1 MGKCLDEI
9 HKENR
14 LQGNWLGSVD
24 GSIWFFE
31 DLDHIDPLVIAHKKV
46 LGKYN
51 FKFVMMD
58 LYKKYYDKIH
68 YNNDDALFFNKGTE
82 CYSQGEF
89 DAYDA
94 ALFLKRLKYFLRYA
108 DRTRF
113 SVEYRGFLLSYK
125 SKKDEINS
133 KAFRQKIREIKKEE
147 KNWEHARKMIRREEK
162 LALKMAKFKEKELKK
177 IAKKDYGEGL
187 TDSFFVL

>member
-14 LQGNWLGSVD
+14 LQGNWLGSVE
-24 GSIWFFE
+24 GSEWFW
-31 DLDHIDPLVIAHKKV
+31 DDDHIDPLVVAHKKV

-58 LYKKYYDKIH
+58 LYKKNYDKIH
-68 YNNDDALFFNKGTE
+68 YDDCAALFFKKGTE
-82 CYSQGEF
+82 YYSQSQF

-94 ALFLKRLKYFLRYA
+94 ALFLKRVKYFLRFA
-108 DRTRF
+108 DRKRF
-113 SVEYRGFLLSYK
+113 SVEYQCFLLSYK
-125 SKKDEINS
+125 SKKDEMNA
-133 KAFRQKIREIKKEE
+133 KAERKRIRDLRKEE
-147 KNWEHARKMIRREEK
+147 KGWEVARKLKVKEEK
-162 LALKMAKFKEKELKK
+162 LALKKAQFKEKELER

-187 TDSFFVL
+187 TNSFFVL